1 MIKAAINNPYGGV
14 TLLWAPTGAGKTAC
28 SVAAAQEILKE
39 DPDRVIVHLD
49 ASTYWTSID
58 PSNHLMQRR
67 IAPGWFHKAA
77 GIPID
82 GQLID
87 HLVARK
93 ADHSISQSVPPPT
106 TIIIDQFDD
115 LMEDS
120 NAGAKYMI
128 IAMAEQSTRTKQFNV
143 LICVTSWKK
152 AKKILTWA
160 DGNIMLIAGD
170 PNMAK
175 WSEHDARRLIGAHP
189 HFRDWPADSIE
200 ELARMG
206 AAAGVPGLIS
216 RIAGLRIPSSQFAA
230 QCGAS
235 ASRSREEWAQGAEAL
250 KGLMAAP
257 PP

>member
-1 MIKAAINNPYGGV
+1 M
-14 TLLWAPTGAGKTAC
+14 
-28 SVAAAQEILKE
+28 
-39 DPDRVIVHLD
+39 D
-49 ASTYWTSID
+49 WTSC
-58 PSNHLMQRR
+58 
-67 IAPGWFHKAA
+67 
-77 GIPID
+77 
-82 GQLID
+82 
-87 HLVARK
+87 
-93 ADHSISQSVPPPT
+93 SQEMLS
-106 TIIIDQFDD
+106 
-115 LMEDS
+115 
-120 NAGAKYMI
+120 
-128 IAMAEQSTRTKQFNV
+128 AMAEQSTRTKQFNV

-152 AKKILTWA
+152 AKEILTPA

-175 WSEHDARRLIGAHP
+175 WSEHDARRLIDAHP
-189 HFRDWPADSIE
+189 HFRDWPAASIE

-216 RIAGLRIPSSQFAA
+216 RIAGLRMPSSQFAA